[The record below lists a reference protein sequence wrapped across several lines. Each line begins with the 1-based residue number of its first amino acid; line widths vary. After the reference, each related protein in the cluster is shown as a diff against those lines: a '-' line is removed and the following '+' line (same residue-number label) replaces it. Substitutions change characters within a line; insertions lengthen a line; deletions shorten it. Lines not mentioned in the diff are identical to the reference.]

1 MRHVPSLTIAC
12 QEERPHMSMKTTLA
26 AFCTFL
32 IAGPAMGIA
41 TLSDPISSERPL
53 FVFAAPGEDAP
64 DSLAHAD
71 RILSA

>member
-1 MRHVPSLTIAC
+1 MSK
-12 QEERPHMSMKTTLA
+12 RPTFA
-26 AFCTFL
+26 ALCAFL
-32 IAGPAMGIA
+32 VAGPAMAIA

-71 RILSA
+71 RFLSA